1 MMIALTIKVAM
12 EKMMEFGIYFEELG
26 DGLDVEYS
34 RNRGAKNRFCA

>member
-1 MMIALTIKVAM
+1 MIALTIKVAM
-12 EKMMEFGIYFEELG
+12 EKMEFGIYFEELG